1 MSCCNPLITTFFN
14 TPSTVI
20 GYGPSMQSV
29 YGLAPKITVLYWDGT
44 QYVAAGIST
53 SIAFDTYPVNSIT
66 IDHGGPN
73 TGLVKIG

>member
-1 MSCCNPLITTFFN
+1 
-14 TPSTVI
+14 
-20 GYGPSMQSV
+20 MQSV